1 MSRVYFH
8 SPSGEAELWGGE
20 RAWLGGLCSDIAVG
34 ILDPASN
41 YDRLRSLVKP
51 GHYVSQGGAGPAQ
64 WASSLA
70 LAVRVGFDGSVFAW
84 NGHDIDSFDLVLNTA
99 VAVGSDVTKLAARI
113 HGQCEIHCYCEGID
127 RAWLAQLITRGRD
140 QGVLRD
146 LHKFRDLESS
156 WESIARF
163 LLDRDDE
170 PVVMSYSV
178 TDSFPNRHAADWAP
192 PDDPDWIPE
201 YYRDTDDWAA
211 MSEDEREQ
219 VRADHAGDRWYDL
232 PDSERWDLGMAALR
246 ARPGGLRLDPANWQ
260 DFGFGHGLSVLDLL
274 APDYR
279 ERLDAK
285 FPALATAEASS

>member
-34 ILDPASN
+34 ILDPGSN

-51 GHYVSQGGAGPAQ
+51 GHYVNQGGAGPAQ

-70 LAVRVGFDGSVFAW
+70 LAVRVDFGGSVFAW

-127 RAWLAQLITRGRD
+127 RAWLAQLVMRGRD

-146 LHKFRDLESS
+146 LAALRELKSS
-156 WESIARF
+156 WESVARF

-170 PVVMSYSV
+170 PVVMSYSA
-178 TDSFPNRHAADWAP
+178 TDSFPNRYAADWTP

-201 YYRDTDDWAA
+201 YYQDEWAS
-211 MSEDEREQ
+211 MSQDEREQ
-219 VRADHAGDRWYDL
+219 VQADQSGDRWYDL
-232 PDSERWDLGMAALR
+232 PSEERWDLGMAALR
-246 ARPGGLRLDPANWQ
+246 AKPGGLRLGPANWQ
-260 DFGFGHGLSVLDLL
+260 DFGFGHGLSMLDLL

-279 ERLDAK
+279 DRLDAK
-285 FPALATAEASS
+285 FPVRATAGATS